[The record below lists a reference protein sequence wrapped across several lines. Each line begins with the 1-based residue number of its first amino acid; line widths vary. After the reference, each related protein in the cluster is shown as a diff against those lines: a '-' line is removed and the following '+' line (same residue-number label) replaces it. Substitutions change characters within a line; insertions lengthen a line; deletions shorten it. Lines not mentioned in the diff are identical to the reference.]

1 MAAFVNKL
9 EVQQNASSERE
20 KELIS
25 TISVQVSELVTQGNE
40 QKRVLTEFVEK
51 QVSELGE
58 QLTKRE
64 LAASEREQK
73 LASSME
79 STIKD
84 LVENVSAQS
93 QVLTDFVQ
101 NRCPTYPN
109 VLRTRWN
116 GKSDG
121 KRA

>member
-1 MAAFVNKL
+1 
-9 EVQQNASSERE
+9 
-20 KELIS
+20 
-25 TISVQVSELVTQGNE
+25 QGNE

-64 LAASEREQK
+64 SAASEREQK

-101 NRCPTYPN
+101 NQVGQLTQTFSER
-109 VLRTRWN
+109 
-116 GKSDG
+116 DG
-121 KRA
+121 MASQMEK